1 MGLFPG
7 WSPLLAVALGGACGA
22 TSRYLATRAVN
33 QWLGSFLPYG
43 TLLVNV
49 LGSFL
54 LGALALTF
62 RERLELRPEVQLL
75 LTTGFMG
82 AFTTFST
89 FSLET
94 WLLALDGAWGRALLN
109 ISSNLILSLLA
120 CGLGIWLLR
129 PSP

>member
-1 MGLFPG
+1 MATLSG
-7 WSPLLAVALGGACGA
+7 WSPLLAVALGGAGGA
-22 TSRYLATRAVN
+22 VSRYLATRAVN
-33 QWLGSFLPYG
+33 QWLGSTLPYG
-43 TLLVNV
+43 TLAVNV

-54 LGALALTF
+54 LGALAWTF

-94 WLLALDGAWGRALLN
+94 WLLALDGAWGRAVLN
-109 ISSNLILSLLA
+109 VSLNLILSLLA
-120 CGLGIWLLR
+120 CGFGIWLLR
-129 PSP
+129 AP